1 MKIGIVG
8 AGPGGLYFAI
18 LAKLAEPSHEI
29 TVYERNERDETFGWG
44 VVFSDE
50 TLGHFQEADP
60 VSYEAITERF
70 VRWDAIDTIF
80 RNESIRC
87 QGHGFCGL
95 ERKEMLRLLAAR
107 CESLGV
113 ELRFG
118 TEIQDVQALRKDFD
132 LLVAADGINSGIR
145 DRLSEYLQPRIE
157 QGLAKYIWLGCDRVF
172 DAFKFIIRENKHGL
186 FQVHAYP
193 FKEDMST
200 FIVECDLESWT
211 QAGLDQKS
219 TQETIDYVSELFAP
233 ELQGAALHSNRSRW
247 IEFRR
252 VSNATWYH
260 ENLVLVGDAAHTAH
274 FSIGSGTKLAMED
287 AIALAKAIEGIP
299 LAPRATEVTQRLANY
314 QEARWVDVAKLQKSA
329 TTSRRWFENISRYR
343 DLSPIQFTAHLLSR
357 SKRITHQNLKERDP
371 EFVQRWDRWFAQSAG
386 LELAGDAPLPPPMFT
401 PFRLSGITLP
411 NRVVVSPMCQYSAID
426 GVPGDWHMA
435 HLGALA
441 RGGAGLVMAEMT
453 AVCPQGR
460 ITHGCT
466 GLYTD
471 EQAEAWARIVA
482 FGKSVSDVRFG
493 IQLGH
498 AGRKG
503 SCTMPWEGDRSL
515 GDKGWPTIAP
525 SPIAYD
531 EHKDTPRA
539 FNQDDVEELRAA
551 YVRAAQRADKAGF
564 DLLEVHMAHGY
575 LLGTC
580 LSPLTNRREDEYG
593 QSLEGRAKLPLL
605 IFDAVREVWPKDKAL
620 SVRISATDWAPGG
633 FSKQDRL
640 TLAQILKERGCD
652 LIDVSSGQ
660 TVAHQAPEYGRM
672 FQTPFADEIRHQV
685 GIPTMAVGAIS
696 SWEQINT
703 IIGTGRADLC
713 ALARPHLSDPH
724 FTLRAAQEQQ
734 VAIQHWPRPYLAV
747 APRKP
752 IVQV

>member
-1 MKIGIVG
+1 MKINIVG

-18 LAKLAEPSHEI
+18 LAKIADPSHEI
-29 TVYERNERDETFGWG
+29 TVYERNDRNVTFGWG

-50 TLGHFQEADP
+50 TLGHFQDADP
-60 VSYEAITERF
+60 VSYASITEQF
-70 VRWDAIDTIF
+70 VRWDAIDTTF
-80 RNESIRC
+80 RNETIRC

-95 ERKEMLRLLAAR
+95 ERKEMLRLLACR

-113 ELRFG
+113 KLNFG
-118 TEIQDVQALRKDFD
+118 TEIQDVQALRKGCD

-145 DRLSEYLQPRIE
+145 DKMAEHLQPRVE
-157 QGLAKYIWLGCDRVF
+157 NGLAKYIWLGCERVF
-172 DAFKFIIRENKHGL
+172 DAFKFIIRENQHGL

-193 FKEDMST
+193 FKADMST
-200 FIVECDLESWT
+200 FIVECDLDSWSR
-211 QAGLDQKS
+211 AGLAHKS
-219 TQETIDYVSELFAP
+219 TEETIEYIAELFAKD
-233 ELQGAALHSNRSRW
+233 LQGAALHSNRSRW

-252 VSNATWYH
+252 VSNASWYH
-260 ENLVLVGDAAHTAH
+260 ENLVLLGDAAHTAH

-287 AIALAKAIEGIP
+287 AIALAKALEGISRSP
-299 LAPRATEVTQRLANY
+299 SLNQVTQRLAAY
-314 QEARWVDVAKLQKSA
+314 QELRWVDVAKLQKSA
-329 TTSRRWFENISRYR
+329 TTSRRWFENIGRYR

-357 SKRITHQNLKERDP
+357 SKRITHGNLKERDP
-371 EFVQRWDRWFAQSAG
+371 AFVQRWDDWFAKHAG
-386 LELAGDAPLPPPMFT
+386 LALSADAPVPPPMFT
-401 PFRLSGITLP
+401 PFQVGGVTIP
-411 NRVVVSPMCQYSAID
+411 NRVVVSPMCQYSAFE

-453 AVCPQGR
+453 AVCPEGR

-471 EQAEAWARIVA
+471 AQAQAWAKIIE
-482 FGKSVSDVRFG
+482 FGKSVGDVRFG

-503 SCTMPWEGDRSL
+503 SCTLPWEGDCSL
-515 GDKGWPTIAP
+515 GDKGWPLIAP

-531 EHKDTPRA
+531 EQKSRPRA
-539 FNQDDVEELRAA
+539 FTLQDVEKLQNA
-551 YVRAAQRADKAGF
+551 YVQAAQRALTAGF

-580 LSPLTNRREDEYG
+580 LSPLTNRREDEFG
-593 QSLEGRAKLPLL
+593 QTLEGRAKLPLM
-605 IFDAVREVWPKDKAL
+605 IFDAVRAVWPKEKAL

-633 FSKQDRL
+633 LSEQDRL
-640 TLAQILKERGCD
+640 ALAVMLKERGCD
-652 LIDVSSGQ
+652 LLDVSSGQ
-660 TVAHQAPEYGRM
+660 TVAHQQPEYGRM
-672 FQTPFADEIRHQV
+672 FQTPFADEIRHKV

-696 SWEQINT
+696 SWDQVNT

-734 VAIQHWPRPYLAV
+734 VAMHQWPRPYLAV
-747 APRKP
+747 APRRP
-752 IVQV
+752 LVQV